1 MCHADDLRTK
11 SRQLLQWHPAFYA
24 GIQIELAEEAD
35 KLIFENEHQLGTKPK
50 EIDVLIVKKDS
61 SYAVKKNL
69 GRIFRKYN
77 IIEYKS
83 PEDYLSIDD
92 YYKVCGYAYFY
103 KADTVEVDII
113 KTEDITIT
121 FVCKTY
127 PRKLMRHLIQERG
140 FVVTKQE
147 NGIYYINGD
156 TFPVQMI
163 LTSELT
169 EKDNFW
175 LRNLTNDI
183 REKATVEELFT
194 EYDKHKDEKLYASVM
209 DIIVRANRAKME
221 EVKGMCEALLELM
234 KDELDASRSEG
245 IQQGIQQGIKS
256 LIEACKS
263 LGASCEVIKNMLIE
277 KFSITENEAEEY
289 MQLYW

>member
-1 MCHADDLRTK
+1 M
-11 SRQLLQWHPAFYA
+11 PVF
-24 GIQIELAEEAD
+24 
-35 KLIFENEHQLGTKPK
+35 
-50 EIDVLIVKKDS
+50 
-61 SYAVKKNL
+61 
-69 GRIFRKYN
+69 
-77 IIEYKS
+77 
-83 PEDYLSIDD
+83 
-92 YYKVCGYAYFY
+92 
-103 KADTVEVDII
+103 I
-113 KTEDITIT
+113 K
-121 FVCKTY
+121 
-127 PRKLMRHLIQERG
+127 LIQERG

-169 EKDNFW
+169 EKYNFW

-194 EYDKHKDEKLYASVM
+194 EYDKHKDEKLYMSVM
-209 DIIVRANRAKME
+209 DIIVRANIEKME

-245 IQQGIQQGIKS
+245 MQQGIQQGVQQGIKQGMQQGVQYGIKS

-263 LGASCEVIKNMLIE
+263 LVASFEVIKNMLIE
-277 KFSITENEAEEY
+277 KFSITESEAEEY